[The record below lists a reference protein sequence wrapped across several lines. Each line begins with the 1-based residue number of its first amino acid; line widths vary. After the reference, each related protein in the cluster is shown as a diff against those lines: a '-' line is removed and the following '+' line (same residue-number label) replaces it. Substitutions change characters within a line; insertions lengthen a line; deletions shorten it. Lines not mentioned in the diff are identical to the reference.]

1 MVSTAVAA
9 LFWSKRILSGFR
21 IASAARAWRVT
32 KKANCRMPNNTRS
45 DLRDIAFWAHALS
58 EEEADRARR
67 GMTER
72 TFPAGGYICHRGDK
86 LDHWTGVI
94 SGLVKIGAISA
105 SGKAITFAGIGTGG
119 WLGEGSVLKDEPRKY
134 DLVALR
140 TTRLAMLNR
149 PTFMWLFDNSVGFNK
164 FLVTQLNER
173 MGQFIATIEH
183 DRLHD
188 PTARVARNIAWL
200 LNPVLY
206 PGQGDHI
213 EIRQEELAL
222 LAGVSRQI
230 VGRALKVLE
239 DQHLLRG
246 ERGGLTV
253 LDRAKLAIYEGD

>member
-1 MVSTAVAA
+1 MPTSVKNELRTIA
-9 LFWSKRILSGFR
+9 L
-21 IASAARAWRVT
+21 
-32 KKANCRMPNNTRS
+32 
-45 DLRDIAFWAHALS
+45 WAGALT
-58 EEEADRARR
+58 EPEAERARR
-67 GMTER
+67 GITER
-72 TFPAGGYICHRGDK
+72 TFPAGAYICHRGDK
-86 LDHWTGVI
+86 LDHWTGVVR
-94 SGLVKIGAISA
+94 GLVKISAISA

-119 WLGEGSVLKDEPRKY
+119 WMGEGSVLKDEPRKY

-140 TTRLAMLNR
+140 TTRLAMMNR

-213 EIRQEELAL
+213 EITQEELAL
-222 LAGVSRQI
+222 LAAVSRQ
-230 VGRALKVLE
+230 VVSRALKVLE
-239 DQHLLRG
+239 DKGLLRS

-253 LDRAKLAIYEGD
+253 LDRAQLGSYEGD

>member
-1 MVSTAVAA
+1 MPT
-9 LFWSKRILSGFR
+9 
-21 IASAARAWRVT
+21 RV
-32 KKANCRMPNNTRS
+32 R
-45 DLRDIAFWAHALS
+45 DELRDIAFWASALTDQ
-58 EEEADRARR
+58 EAERARR
-67 GMTER
+67 GVAER
-72 TFPAGGYICHRGDK
+72 TFPAGAYICHRGDK

-94 SGLVKIGAISA
+94 TGLVKIGAISA

-188 PTARVARNIAWL
+188 PTARGARNIAWL

-213 EIRQEELAL
+213 EITQEELAL
-222 LAGVSRQI
+222 LAGVSRQV
-230 VGRALKVLE
+230 VGRALRTLE
-239 DQHLLRG
+239 DQHLLRA

-253 LDRAKLAIYEGD
+253 LERGLLASYEGD

>member
-1 MVSTAVAA
+1 
-9 LFWSKRILSGFR
+9 
-21 IASAARAWRVT
+21 
-32 KKANCRMPNNTRS
+32 
-45 DLRDIAFWAHALS
+45 
-58 EEEADRARR
+58 
-67 GMTER
+67 
-72 TFPAGGYICHRGDK
+72 
-86 LDHWTGVI
+86 
-94 SGLVKIGAISA
+94 LVKISAIAA

-140 TTRLAMLNR
+140 STRLALMTR

-188 PTARVARNIAWL
+188 PIARVARNLAWL
-200 LNPVLY
+200 FNPVLY
-206 PGQGDHI
+206 PGLGDHI
-213 EIRQEELAL
+213 EITQEELAL

-230 VGRALKVLE
+230 ASRGLKILE
-239 DQHLLRG
+239 EKGLIRV

-253 LDRAKLAIYEGD
+253 LDVDRLATYEGN